1 MIHPDHPLQRLV
13 KSNRRVVFE
22 PMLGEYVY
30 AVDEVSNLTAKTP
43 AERKAEER
51 KRRADEGLAEVR
63 GIWAPPADHPDVRAA
78 ARRAVERIRKKE
90 KAP

>member
-1 MIHPDHPLQRLV
+1 MIRPDHPLQRLM
-13 KSNRRVVFE
+13 KSTRRVVFE

-51 KRRADEGLAEVR
+51 QRRAESGLVR
-63 GIWAPPADHPDVRAA
+63 LELYAHPGDIDAIKELAA
-78 ARRAVERIRKKE
+78 KLQRKRE
-90 KAP
+90 KKPK